1 MANNRSRYSLKYSI
15 KVFLNIETILGF
27 IPRDFEL
34 LKNKDFIQDK
44 VTRETGLKY
53 EQLFISEDIKDNILL
68 FISITILISGILER
82 VGVSLDYTIIDNS
95 GFNKYLIY
103 YIIIYINKYIKK
115 VLYNLYKTSPVK

>member
-103 YIIIYINKYIKK
+103 YIIIYINEHIKK
-115 VLYNLYKTSPVK
+115 VLRNLYKTSPVE